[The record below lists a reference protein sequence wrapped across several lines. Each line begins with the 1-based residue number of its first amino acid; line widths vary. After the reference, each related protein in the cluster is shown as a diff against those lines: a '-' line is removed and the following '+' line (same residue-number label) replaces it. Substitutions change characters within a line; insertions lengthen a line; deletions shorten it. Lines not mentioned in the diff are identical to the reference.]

1 MLSIPI
7 YDDIIFHEKNP
18 YAEPL
23 FVDANSRVLR
33 FALKP
38 GQSIAEHNAP
48 HSPLHI
54 FIIRGS
60 GLFSG
65 GDQKQQRFS
74 QGMLLTFD
82 MGEYHAVQAED
93 EELVFLAFMHGVP
106 EKRKGSSSEPT
117 PTKQA
122 KMTWADDGGAI
133 PPPTVETPPNS

>member
-1 MLSIPI
+1 MLTIPV
-7 YDDIIFHEKNP
+7 YENIIFHDRNP
-18 YAEPL
+18 HAEPL
-23 FVDANSRVLR
+23 FVDEHGRVLR

-54 FIIRGS
+54 LILKGS

-65 GDQKQQRFS
+65 GDQEPQQFG

-82 MGEYHAVQAED
+82 MGEYHAVQAKD

-106 EKRKGSSSEPT
+106 EELKGPSS
-117 PTKQA
+117 
-122 KMTWADDGGAI
+122 
-133 PPPTVETPPNS
+133 